1 MSTSDNIAISIE
13 QLGKQYRLGSDH
25 SSYRTLRESIVE
37 VLGAP
42 LNRLRGPKSSPPRPS
57 PAPGSDTIWAL
68 KGVSLEIPQ
77 GEILGIIGRNGAGK
91 TTLLKVL
98 ARITEPSEGQV
109 RLRGRV
115 GSLLEVGTGFHPEL
129 TGRENIF
136 MNGAI
141 LGMSRR
147 EIQRKFDE
155 IVAFAE
161 IEPFLDTSLKRYST
175 GMGTRL
181 AFAVAAHLETDILL
195 VDEVLAVGDMGFRKK
210 CLGKMQDVTQA
221 GRTVLFVSHDMNSI
235 RRLCRSA
242 VWLDQGR
249 VRAVGGVQET
259 VSQYETSFLGPEGR
273 QATRVERHSQPHSP
287 KWFSWVALANSQG
300 EPTRIFSYGDIM
312 RLSLGMAG
320 RAPFKS
326 HYVEW
331 FITDQFQ
338 GSRVAWGST
347 RPLPEGEIPGDLEE
361 ITFTIGPLNL
371 AEGEYSLFFSMGVV
385 GIVDLDIW
393 HDAITF
399 EISCSDPHETGFCY
413 TTSHAPVI
421 IPYNIELKKNNYL

>member
-1 MSTSDNIAISIE
+1 MSTSQPMAISIE

-25 SSYRTLRESIVE
+25 GAYRTLRETLTDI
-37 VLGAP
+37 LQAP
-42 LNRLRGPKSSPPRPS
+42 FKGWRGNTSPRPPSS
-57 PAPGSDTIWAL
+57 PAPGPESLWAL
-68 KGVSLEIPQ
+68 REVSLEIPQ

-98 ARITEPSEGQV
+98 SRITEPTEGRV
-109 RLRGRV
+109 KLRGRV

-161 IEPFLDTSLKRYST
+161 IEPFLDTPLKRYST

-181 AFAVAAHLETDILL
+181 AFSVAAHLETDILL

-210 CLGKMQDVTQA
+210 CLGKMRDVTQA

-235 RRLCRSA
+235 RRLCQSA

-249 VRAVGGVQET
+249 VRARGGVQET
-259 VSQYETSFLGPEGR
+259 VRKYEASFLGAADSRP
-273 QATRVERHSQPHSP
+273 ARVERQNPPHSQ
-287 KWFSWVALANSQG
+287 KYFSWVSLAQANG
-300 EPTRIFSYGDIM
+300 EPTTVFSSGETL
-312 RLSLGMAG
+312 RLTLGMAG
-320 RAPFKS
+320 RTPHHT

-331 FITDQFQ
+331 YLNDIDQ
-338 GSRVAWGST
+338 GNRVAFGASHA
-347 RPLPEGEIPGDLEE
+347 LPDGDPRGDAMAISFE
-361 ITFTIGPLNL
+361 IGPLPL
-371 AEGEYSLFFSMGVV
+371 SEGNYSFSFIMGVS
-385 GIVDLDIW
+385 GIINLDFW
-393 HDAITF
+393 YDAIAF
-399 EISCSDPHETGFCY
+399 EIKNADPFGAGYHY
-413 TTSHAPVI
+413 RTSYAPVI
-421 IPYNIELKKNNYL
+421 IPYRLVS

>member
-1 MSTSDNIAISIE
+1 MSTSHPMAVSLE
-13 QLGKQYRLGSDH
+13 QLGKQYRLGSN
-25 SSYRTLRESIVE
+25 SGAYRTLRESLVE
-37 VLGAP
+37 ALQVPFKG
-42 LNRLRGPKSSPPRPS
+42 LRRQRPS
-57 PAPGSDTIWAL
+57 PHPSAPAPGPDIIWAL
-68 KGVSLEIPQ
+68 KEVSLEIPQ

-98 ARITEPSEGQV
+98 SRITEPDEGRV

-147 EIQRKFDE
+147 EILGKFDE

-161 IEPFLDTSLKRYST
+161 IEPFLDTPLKRYST

-235 RRLCRSA
+235 RRLCQSA
-242 VWLDQGR
+242 VWLDRGR
-249 VRAVGGVQET
+249 IRAAGGVQET
-259 VSQYETSFLGPEGR
+259 VSKYEASFLGSEGLR
-273 QATRVERHSQPHSP
+273 SARMERRHPPHSP
-287 KWFSWVALANSQG
+287 KWIAWVALATAEGKPATSFSNGDILKLSVGFHGKTPHQTTFFEWYLHEVSQG
-300 EPTRIFSYGDIM
+300 
-312 RLSLGMAG
+312 
-320 RAPFKS
+320 
-326 HYVEW
+326 V
-331 FITDQFQ
+331 
-338 GSRVAWGST
+338 RVAWGGAKAT
-347 RPLPEGEIPGDLEE
+347 PAGDIPGNCTELS
-361 ITFTIGPLNL
+361 ILIGPLPL
-371 AEGEYSLFFSMGVV
+371 TIGSYAISLNIGVGGV
-385 GIVDLDIW
+385 ALFDFW
-393 HDAITF
+393 HDAIYF
-399 EISCSDPHETGFCY
+399 DIAECQAIDSDYHFSDEY
-413 TTSHAPVI
+413 APVY
-421 IPYNIELKKNNYL
+421 IPYKILID